1 MNIFKILSLG
11 MTFYSL
17 NKGLA
22 ADRKAI
28 VDEGVDVLESI
39 SAALKDKKVTMA
51 EKKAIVKELKEF
63 TKAATTAIDNLVI
76 PVFNIFS

>member
-22 ADRKAI
+22 ADGKAI

-51 EKKAIVKELKEF
+51 EKKAIVKELLEI

-76 PVFNIFS
+76 PE